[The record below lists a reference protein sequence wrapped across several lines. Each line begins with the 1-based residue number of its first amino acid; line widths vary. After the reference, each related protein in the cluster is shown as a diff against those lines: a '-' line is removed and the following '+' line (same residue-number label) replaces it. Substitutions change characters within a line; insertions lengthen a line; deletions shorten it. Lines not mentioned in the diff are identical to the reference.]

1 MIRWTGFV
9 IAHRKRIVAAWL
21 VLFVLGGLAAANL
34 GGLLSNRFSVP
45 GSESERGLNLIRDRM
60 GDRSDGSFT
69 LVATGVDTPA
79 ERAAVA
85 AAARRG
91 ARAVEGGKAGP
102 LLPAARGVV
111 YAQIAT
117 PLENQDASKVTPEVR
132 ARDRPPG
139 GHRDVPV
146 GLSRRSTTTPRRS
159 STRTSARGE
168 SIGVPIAVIVMAVM
182 FGTLGG
188 IVRPIV
194 FALMTIP
201 TTLGLVWVFAHTMD
215 MAIYVTNIVA
225 LIGLAI
231 AVDYSML
238 VVFRYREELAKT
250 DDRARGAETTMATA
264 GPRDAVLRAAPS
276 RSGSRCSSSC
286 RCRSCARWAS
296 AACSSRS
303 SRSPPRRRCCRRCW
317 RYGPRREPLPV
328 HPAARARAPRGG
340 GR

>member
-79 ERAAVA
+79 ERAAVVA
-85 AAARRG
+85 ATRRG
-91 ARAVEGGKAGP
+91 ARAVKGGKAGP

-111 YAQIAT
+111 YAQIST
-117 PLENQDASKVTPEVR
+117 PLENQDASKVTPAVR
-132 ARDRPPG
+132 AAI
-139 GHRDVPV
+139 GHPA
-146 GLSRRSTTTPRRS
+146 GIATYLSGFPAINHDTQKIFNKDLG
-159 STRTSARGE
+159 RGE

-188 IVRPIV
+188 MFVPIV

-201 TTLGLVWVFAHTMD
+201 TTLGLVWVVAHTMD

-250 DDRARGAETTMATA
+250 DDQYAALGRRWRPRVARRCSPAS
-264 GPRDAVLRAAPS
+264 PLRSA
-276 RSGSRCSSSC
+276 SRCSSSC
-286 RCRSCARWAS
+286 RCRSSAPWAS
-296 AACSSRS
+296 AVCSSRS
-303 SRSPPRRRCCRRCW
+303 SRSRRRRRCCRRCW
-317 RYGPRREPLPV
+317 RSW
-328 HPAARARAPRGG
+328 AAV
-340 GR
+340 